1 MATAAA
7 GTPNTPQP
15 VSPVALVAASQ
26 EERLKRK
33 TSLEAELETVRTQKA
48 EVLRAIQ
55 QIAKKQKLDGSLG
68 APTQTTV
75 EAKIEAENR
84 YHSEAKRRIWQ
95 HCGRIMS
102 ELLKNKTTLLYFGE
116 PVRGDLYQGYYETIK
131 KPRDLGTIK
140 KQLESQTHF
149 KNVYEFRDDVRLCFE
164 NCRSFNPPG
173 NHVRNHGDAASTSFE
188 KKWATKRVEEEW
200 EGEMKR
206 HELAM
211 KRLEAEAKSL
221 PDKIKDV
228 DEELQALATKAAERN
243 APKPPGPD
251 RAMTFEEKRKLSHSI
266 TQYVT
271 GDQMGR
277 ILELIMASPSAP
289 KSEGEEEI
297 EVDIDSLD
305 NDTLWKIQ
313 AYVDTIAAEAATK
326 EPPRPAAQQ
335 TMTATGETPTVDETN
350 QERTGEAHAEG
361 GGSGSEGGGAGRA
374 QDLTTFVSA
383 TGPGTQ
389 PQILKSSTQKKDVQI
404 QDAKGWADLSKG
416 ANNTDKAEDKE
427 KPAEENDTLWTEFKG
442 REEEQ
447 KQLNEQKKAL
457 KEEEEK
463 KKQEALLA
471 AQKREEEE
479 KLKAA
484 RLAEEKRKEEEE
496 LRKREADE
504 LEKMNTQ
511 AEEDAELDMMRQA
524 GHGATNDHLD
534 ELGLTARAENDAHS
548 EEEAMD
554 I

>member
-1 MATAAA
+1 VQSDEKVVNFQSRTEKSMATAAA

-173 NHVRNHGDAASTSFE
+173 NHVRNHGDTASTSFE

-361 GGSGSEGGGAGRA
+361 
-374 QDLTTFVSA
+374 SA
-383 TGPGTQ
+383 
-389 PQILKSSTQKKDVQI
+389 
-404 QDAKGWADLSKG
+404 
-416 ANNTDKAEDKE
+416 
-427 KPAEENDTLWTEFKG
+427 
-442 REEEQ
+442 
-447 KQLNEQKKAL
+447 
-457 KEEEEK
+457 
-463 KKQEALLA
+463 
-471 AQKREEEE
+471 
-479 KLKAA
+479 
-484 RLAEEKRKEEEE
+484 
-496 LRKREADE
+496 
-504 LEKMNTQ
+504 
-511 AEEDAELDMMRQA
+511 
-524 GHGATNDHLD
+524 
-534 ELGLTARAENDAHS
+534 
-548 EEEAMD
+548 
-554 I
+554 